1 VKPSRVP
8 YREIAAKVREQ
19 IVSGRIVPGDRVT
32 PLRELAVTYGVA
44 QGTAAA
50 AMEVLRSEGLIETV
64 QGKGSVVIAAEPSS
78 SPDAD
83 VGGLRAEVADLR
95 AELAAARDELAA
107 ARDELRAEV
116 ADLRA
121 ELAAARDELAAA
133 RDELRAE
140 VADLRADVERL
151 EVKVSPPV
159 RHGGGV
165 RRGNAETGLGHKVS

>member
-121 ELAAARDELAAA
+121 
-133 RDELRAE
+133 
-140 VADLRADVERL
+140 DVERL